1 MIIDEALFMGIRE
14 LNNYN
19 IEESNLKAKLLISNA
34 LNVTKEYILIHGNEE
49 FPVDKLNEYLEK
61 IERVAKGEPIQYVM
75 NLQEFFGLN
84 FYVDENVLIPQPDTE
99 ILIEEV
105 IKIIRKEN
113 RDLKILDLCTGSG
126 AIGVCLAKENNTSV
140 TASDISAK
148 ALEVAKRNCT
158 MNNVKMNLVQSDLFE
173 KITDGEFDIIVSNPP
188 YIETKVIDTLS
199 REVKAE
205 PRIALDGGEDGL
217 DFYKKIAKDSN
228 RFLSTNGYLI
238 VEIGYNQKDSVIK
251 IFEENGYTNI
261 YAIKDLGKN
270 DRVIVANKGM

>member
-158 MNNVKMNLVQSDLFE
+158 MNNVKMNKEYQPIS
-173 KITDGEFDIIVSNPP
+173 S
-188 YIETKVIDTLS
+188 LS
-199 REVKAE
+199 FGTIGFIRE
-205 PRIALDGGEDGL
+205 
-217 DFYKKIAKDSN
+217 N
-228 RFLSTNGYLI
+228 N
-238 VEIGYNQKDSVIK
+238 
-251 IFEENGYTNI
+251 
-261 YAIKDLGKN
+261 
-270 DRVIVANKGM
+270 

>member
-19 IEESNLKAKLLISNA
+19 IEESNLKAKLLISNV

-61 IERVAKGEPIQYVM
+61 VERVAKGEPIQYVM

-126 AIGVCLAKENNTSV
+126 AIGICLAKENNTSV